1 MVHTPPPPPGT
12 PPPPSR
18 NIVYDHA
25 VAGPQLAACR
35 DIFLDEFCSR
45 NTVSTTVRPVPIIT
59 PAPRRPSKVAA
70 AAAWVGNRIQ
80 GVAYGVAFGHIGK
93 FAMVAVYFILTQWL
107 RGQYIGSWHAWN
119 VKFVWDHLLSA
130 NVPQGGLH
138 AWLSQ
143 TQWDNVRHTIRP
155 FGEGLYG
162 ALLYQQILA
171 DPLRH
176 LKRHAS
182 AGRIVATPVLVA
194 ITGAVVALPMFFIGL
209 PLLHH
214 FTHGTFAQ
222 VALQSHPALWQK
234 LYTDSYDDVIVGI
247 LAGFAVRPVV
257 RAALCTNM
265 YHFCRIWRRVGLGS
279 SLLMPAGM
287 RHQVQAF
294 RNQPREAESHAGGI
308 LAFAI
313 TFMSLLTATLAGYGF
328 YILATVA
335 R

>member
-1 MVHTPPPPPGT
+1 MTL
-12 PPPPSR
+12 S
-18 NIVYDHA
+18 A
-25 VAGPQLAACR
+25 
-35 DIFLDEFCSR
+35 
-45 NTVSTTVRPVPIIT
+45 RPVPII
-59 PAPRRPSKVAA
+59 PRSARRPSKVAT
-70 AAAWVGNRIQ
+70 AAAWVGNRVQ
-80 GVAYGVAFGHIGK
+80 GVVYGIAFGHIGK

-143 TQWDNVRHTIRP
+143 TQWNNVRHTIRP

-162 ALLYQQILA
+162 ALLYQQLLA
-171 DPLRH
+171 DPVAH
-176 LKRHAS
+176 LKRYAS
-182 AGRIVATPVLVA
+182 PWLIVSTPVLVA

-214 FTHGTFAQ
+214 FTHGTLAQ

-234 LYTDSYDDVIVGI
+234 IYADSYDDVIVGV
-247 LAGFAVRPVV
+247 LAGFAVRRVA
-257 RAALCTNM
+257 RDALCTNM
-265 YHFCRIWRRVGLGS
+265 AYFCRIWRRIGLS
-279 SLLMPAGM
+279 ASLLMPAGM
-287 RHQVQAF
+287 RQKVRAF
-294 RNQPREAESHAGGI
+294 KNEPRDTSSLEGGVV
-308 LAFAI
+308 AFAI
-313 TFMSLLTATLAGYGF
+313 IFISLLTATLAGYGF